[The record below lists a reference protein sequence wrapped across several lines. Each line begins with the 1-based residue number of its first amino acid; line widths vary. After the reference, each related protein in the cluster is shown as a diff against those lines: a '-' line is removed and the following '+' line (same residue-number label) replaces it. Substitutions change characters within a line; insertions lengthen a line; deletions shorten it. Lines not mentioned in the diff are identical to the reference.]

1 MDSEKRSILPDLR
14 TALTLDGF
22 WSHQLSAQNQSSFTL
37 HLAVLREPYLTFIM
51 QGKKT
56 VETRFAKRPCP
67 PYQRTSKGD
76 VVILKRSPG
85 GIVGICL
92 VEEVWFYRLSVDSLR
107 IIKELFGSAI
117 CPAEES
123 FWDDRKQAAVATLLL
138 VNRVTPIDNMRIKKR
153 DRRGWVV
160 FKDSDPRQACPI

>member
-1 MDSEKRSILPDLR
+1 MDSEKHSILSDLR
-14 TALTLDGF
+14 AALTRDGF
-22 WSHQLSAQNQSSFTL
+22 WSHQLSTQNQNSFTL

-67 PYQRTSKGD
+67 PYQRISKGD
-76 VVILKRSPG
+76 IVLLKQSSGR
-85 GIVGICL
+85 IVGICL
-92 VEEVWFYRLSVDSLR
+92 VEEVWFYRLSVESLG
-107 IIKELFGSAI
+107 IIKEMFGSAI

-138 VNRVTPIDNMRIKKR
+138 VNRVTPVDNVQVKKR
-153 DRRGWVV
+153 DRRSWVV
-160 FKDSDPRQACPI
+160 FKDSDQRQACLI